1 MVDIVEPEYKK
12 AIDFAM
18 RQPRLWTAGLLVALT
33 LTATWDIVAGWGPE
47 YVGERTETWLG
58 PYHSDIRS
66 TAVFLA
72 AALAVFIAF
81 KAFNYLGELVL
92 VRQVEEG
99 LHHAVPSFGVAFGE
113 SRGGY
118 LDFAL
123 TLIPWD
129 AMKVILIYIP
139 AITIV
144 LWDRWDPDYNLW
156 ALYVLVILG
165 WFVILVLALFL
176 AGVTAMLA
184 ARSSLLEEK
193 NPYQAWLRGWALFSG
208 NISKC
213 FLYFL
218 QALAA
223 DIIFLVVA
231 FPAAALVPWLLD
243 LVAEPIG
250 LTPLRWLIYLIGYA
264 LLIAGLLALQTLVQ
278 CYKSSLWTVV
288 YEELAMEL
296 RAGEVAAALPPPGH
310 LIEPPPEFM
319 PPDGDGAT

>member
-1 MVDIVEPEYKK
+1 MVEPVEPEYKR
-12 AIDFAM
+12 AIELAL
-18 RQPRLWTAGLLVALT
+18 RQPRLWAAGLLVALT

-47 YVGERTETWLG
+47 YVGERAETWLG

-66 TAVFLA
+66 TAVFLV
-72 AALAVFIAF
+72 AALAVFVVF

-92 VRQVEEG
+92 VRQVETG
-99 LHHAVPSFGVAFGE
+99 LHHPIPTFGDALGE
-113 SRGGY
+113 SRSGY

-123 TLIPWD
+123 TLLPWD
-129 AMKVILIYIP
+129 ALKVILIYIP
-139 AITIV
+139 AIVIV

-165 WFVILVLALFL
+165 WFAILALALFL
-176 AGVTAMLA
+176 AGVTVMLA

-193 NPYQAWLRGWALFSG
+193 NPYRAWLRGWALFKANVSR
-208 NISKC
+208 C

-223 DIIFLVVA
+223 DIVFLVIA
-231 FPAAALVPWLLD
+231 FPAAALIPWLLD

-250 LTPLRWLIYLIGYA
+250 LAPLRWLVYLIGYTVM
-264 LLIAGLLALQTLVQ
+264 IAGLLALQTLVQ

-288 YEELAMEL
+288 YGELAMEM
-296 RAGEVAAALPPPGH
+296 RMGEVASALPPPGH
-310 LIEPPPEFM
+310 LIEPPPESIL
-319 PPDGDGAT
+319 PDKDDTT